1 MKTTVIMVSFK
12 SDKLLFKSIENFDPE
27 TKIIIIENSKN
38 EQLKRKIES
47 RFKNVNVILNNN
59 KGFGNAA
66 NLGASIATT
75 KYLLFCSP
83 DNIIENNGIYKLEK
97 ISENLNDQ
105 FIILNLS
112 DKNNKSKQL
121 HKINKT
127 KGILCFFLIKK
138 KFIEVGGFDEKFFLY
153 YEDTDLVK
161 RILKTKEA
169 IYQVPVEY
177 TNLQGSHDKQY
188 NEPIE
193 VNRNWHLM
201 WSKFYFKSKH
211 FGYFYALLSALPYL
225 IRSIFKIIICFK
237 NTKER
242 EIYLARASGLYNSI
256 ILKDS
261 WYRPKIN
268 QK

>member
-1 MKTTVIMVSFK
+1 M
-12 SDKLLFKSIENFDPE
+12 
-27 TKIIIIENSKN
+27 
-38 EQLKRKIES
+38 
-47 RFKNVNVILNNN
+47 
-59 KGFGNAA
+59 
-66 NLGASIATT
+66 
-75 KYLLFCSP
+75 
-83 DNIIENNGIYKLEK
+83 
-97 ISENLNDQ
+97 
-105 FIILNLS
+105 
-112 DKNNKSKQL
+112 
-121 HKINKT
+121 
-127 KGILCFFLIKK
+127 
-138 KFIEVGGFDEKFFLY
+138 
-153 YEDTDLVK
+153 K
-161 RILKTKEA
+161 RILKTEEA

-177 TNLQGSHDKQY
+177 TNLQGSHDEQY

-201 WSKFYFKSKH
+201 WSKFYFKNKH

>member
-1 MKTTVIMVSFK
+1 MNTTVIMVSFK
-12 SDKLLFKSIENFDPE
+12 SDELLFKSIENFNQE

-38 EQLKRKIES
+38 EKLKNKIES
-47 RFKNVNVILNNN
+47 SFKNTCVILNNN

-83 DNIIENNGIYKLEK
+83 DNIIENNGISKLEK
-97 ISENLNDQ
+97 ISKDLNDQ

-112 DKNNKSKQL
+112 DKNDKSEQL
-121 HKINKT
+121 YKINKT
-127 KGILCFFLIKK
+127 QGILCFFLIKK

-161 RILKTKEA
+161 RVLKTGEN

-177 TNLQGSHDKQY
+177 TNLQGSHDKKY

-211 FGYFYALLSALPYL
+211 YGYFYALLSAIPYL
-225 IRSIFKIIICFK
+225 LRSIFKIIICFK

-242 EIYLARASGLYNSI
+242 EIYHARASGLYNSI

>member
-1 MKTTVIMVSFK
+1 MNTTVIIVSFR
-12 SDKLLFKSIENFDPE
+12 SDDLLLNNIKNFNQD

-38 EQLKRKIES
+38 EKLKSKIES
-47 RFKNVNVILNNN
+47 KFKNVSIILNNN

-83 DNIIENNGIYKLEK
+83 DNIIENNGISKLEK

-112 DKNNKSKQL
+112 DKNSKPQQL
-121 HKINKT
+121 YKINKT
-127 KGILCFFLIKK
+127 QGILCFFLIKK

-161 RILKTKEA
+161 RVLKTGQS

-177 TNLQGSHDKQY
+177 TNLLGSHDKKY

-201 WSKFYFKSKH
+201 WSKFYFESKH
-211 FGYFYALLSALPYL
+211 YGYFYALLSALPYL
-225 IRSIFKIIICFK
+225 LRSIFKIIIFFK
-237 NTKER
+237 NLKKR
-242 EIYLARASGLYNSI
+242 ELYLARASGLYNSI

>member
-1 MKTTVIMVSFK
+1 MNTTVIMVSFK
-12 SDKLLFKSIENFDPE
+12 SEDLVFKSIKNFNQD
-27 TKIIIIENSKN
+27 TKIIIIENSNNEKLKN
-38 EQLKRKIES
+38 KIENS
-47 RFKNVNVILNNN
+47 FKNVNVILNNN

-66 NLGASIATT
+66 NLGANLATT

-83 DNIIENNGIYKLEK
+83 DNFIENNGISKLEK
-97 ISENLNDQ
+97 ISEDLNDQ
-105 FIILNLS
+105 FMILNLS
-112 DKNNKSKQL
+112 DKNNKSQQL
-121 HKINKT
+121 YKINKT
-127 KGILCFFLIKK
+127 QGILCFFLIKK

-161 RILKTKEA
+161 RVLKVGEK

-177 TNLQGSHDKQY
+177 TNLLGSHDKKY

-211 FGYFYALLSALPYL
+211 YGYFYALLSALPYL
-225 IRSIFKIIICFK
+225 LRSIFRIFICFK